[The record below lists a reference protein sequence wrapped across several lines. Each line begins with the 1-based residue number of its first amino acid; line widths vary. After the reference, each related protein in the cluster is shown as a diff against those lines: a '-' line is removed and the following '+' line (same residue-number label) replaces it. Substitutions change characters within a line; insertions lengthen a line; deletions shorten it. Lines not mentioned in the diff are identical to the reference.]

1 MKLANVISHARNR
14 NYLNKIDRD
23 YLRIKATG
31 EVFTPLDIITK
42 KLNDLENH
50 DPLLFSDP
58 SKTFLEPSCGDG
70 NFLSEV
76 LIRKIENGSTFEQAL
91 STVYGVDLMP
101 DNVDLCRERLLCGQE
116 HLRHIVERNIVC
128 ADALKYHYRF
138 DSTPCDVVETKAEK
152 AARIKKEREAV
163 KRQKEQEKLAKRKKL
178 EAERAKKKAKLE
190 RERLKKQ
197 AKREQ
202 DRLARQAKREQEKLA
217 KLAKA
222 QKSANEKCKVKLVV
236 PFSDLF
242 VYQ

>member
-91 STVYGVDLMP
+91 STIYGVDLMQ
-101 DNVDLCRERLLCGQE
+101 DNVDLCRERLLCGRE
-116 HLRHIVERNIVC
+116 DLRHIVERNIVC
-128 ADALKYHYRF
+128 ADALRYHYRF
-138 DSTPCDVVETKAEK
+138 DGTDPYKSEK
-152 AARIKKEREAV
+152 DIH
-163 KRQKEQEKLAKRKKL
+163 L
-178 EAERAKKKAKLE
+178 ESLFT
-190 RERLKKQ
+190 
-197 AKREQ
+197 
-202 DRLARQAKREQEKLA
+202 
-217 KLAKA
+217 
-222 QKSANEKCKVKLVV
+222 
-236 PFSDLF
+236 FS
-242 VYQ
+242 